1 MNSLMLAAS
10 TLDLGGDGFINQ
22 LVTFLVVGL
31 AVGISYAI
39 AHYFATRP
47 KLPAVAL
54 TIVNGAFILVGGLA
68 LINFLLGLVGKG
80 FIKW

>member
-1 MNSLMLAAS
+1 MLASA
-10 TLDLGGDGFINQ
+10 LDLGGEGFVNQ
-22 LVTFLVVGL
+22 LVTFLVIGL
-31 AVGISYAI
+31 VVGILYAI

-47 KLPAVAL
+47 KAPAIAL
-54 TIVNGAFILVGGLA
+54 TIVNGAFILIGGLA